1 MSRVLVDRQYGGADM
16 ADAWVELRVHG
27 VSGASP
33 ESMLDGARVRQVAG
47 DEFGRLFR
55 RVDDRGAE
63 IPGRDGQAVE
73 GYHWGRF
80 TSGTWSQALW
90 LLLMPFGLVNAAQ
103 FTLDPPTT
111 TSGKAGH
118 AVAGAMLRL
127 VGLAL
132 TGLIVLGAAVIT
144 MDLWAWQR
152 IGPRDGFPY
161 ALVPLAALV
170 APALVLLTCNFLGR
184 ARLVGGAQP
193 PTDKTV
199 EQARRA
205 RRRAPGAVG
214 AGMPG
219 DFWDRDL
226 PSDLVRP
233 AFFGGDPDAPA
244 LRLLHIA
251 AGLLLLAV
259 LGFAPDLAAPVAV
272 PPWGFA
278 ATLGLLVVVVL
289 IVVLLGDPE
298 ESASID
304 VGPEPLRRLKDA
316 FHERAV
322 LVGQVLAMLAVVA
335 FGLAAVRVVLQTPA
349 PAASAHR
356 PGIDEAVYAALFVA
370 LGGLAVLVLANV
382 IVLRS
387 ERRSPARA
395 NARFAPY
402 AGGFACTLL
411 TALGLFVGIGFTAA
425 FAAAAARVLS
435 TGGAEVRVPELFS
448 RVVYAWGITTVLIAV
463 VGLVGVLAWYTH
475 RNALRALATRDFT
488 RPDGLRV
495 PERWIGHIAFAM
507 WTARLKNHLIGPLA
521 FLTGAGAVLSVFT
534 VAELWPQAWGREPQ
548 RLPSVLDLVSQSET
562 HGGDGTVLVLW
573 IGTLTLTGLA
583 SALVVLGRGALLGES
598 TRRAVNV
605 VWDVFSF
612 WPRAVHPFVPPA
624 YSQRAVPDLQSRIRR
639 HLAEIP
645 PGPPTVR
652 DIVLC
657 GHSQGSLLAFAALL
671 RFTGSERELLDRI
684 GLLTFGSQLQ
694 VMFSRAFPAYVNERA
709 IGALFGHLD
718 GAWRNLYRETD
729 RLGGPV
735 LSWRHAPVENA
746 DWFGRDCAPHVVDR
760 PEEDGS
766 RREFGPDWRLLDPP
780 LPDLEQQRRPVD
792 ALRVHGDYW
801 SDLAW
806 GDALMQLRYPPQA
819 PPVPEAPATAAPSAP
834 PAPVPPAPEE
844 PGAEREAAP
853 GRL

>member
-1 MSRVLVDRQYGGADM
+1 M

-27 VSGASP
+27 VSGAPP
-33 ESMLDGARVRQVAG
+33 ESMLDGGRVRQVAG

-55 RVDDRGAE
+55 RVDERGAE
-63 IPGRDGQAVE
+63 IPGPDGQAVE

-103 FTLDPPTT
+103 FMLDPPTGT
-111 TSGKAGH
+111 AAKAGH

-144 MDLWAWQR
+144 MDLWAWQW
-152 IGPRDGFPY
+152 IGTRDWFPY
-161 ALVPLAALV
+161 DLAPLGALI
-170 APALVLLTCNFLGR
+170 APVLVLLTCNMLGR
-184 ARLVGGAQP
+184 ARLVGGARPQG
-193 PTDKTV
+193 DKLV
-199 EQARRA
+199 ERARQARRRGRSTA
-205 RRRAPGAVG
+205 G

-219 DFWDRDL
+219 DFWAREL

-251 AGLLLLAV
+251 AGVLMLAV
-259 LGFAPDLAAPVAV
+259 LGFAPDGAAGPV

-278 ATLGLLVVVVL
+278 VTLGVLAVVVL
-289 IVVLLGDPE
+289 VVVLLGDPE
-298 ESASID
+298 ESASVD
-304 VGPEPLRRLKDA
+304 VGPELLRRLKDA
-316 FHERAV
+316 FHERAES
-322 LVGQVLAMLAVVA
+322 VGRVLAGLAGAA
-335 FGLAAVRVVLQTPA
+335 FVLAAVRVGLQPPVPA
-349 PAASAHR
+349 GAVHR

-370 LGGLAVLVLANV
+370 LGGLAVLALANV
-382 IVLRS
+382 VVLRS

-402 AGGFACTLL
+402 AGGFACTLV

-425 FAAAAARVLS
+425 FATAAARVLN
-435 TGGAEVRVPELFS
+435 TGGEAVRVPELFS
-448 RVVYAWGITTVLIAV
+448 RVVHAWGITTVLIAV
-463 VGLVGVLAWYTH
+463 VVLGGALAWFV
-475 RNALRALATRDFT
+475 RRRALAEVATADFT

-495 PERWIGHIAFAM
+495 PERWVGHIAFGM
-507 WTARLKNHLIGPLA
+507 WTARLKNHLVGMLA
-521 FLTGAGAVLSVFT
+521 LFTGVGAVLSVFT
-534 VAELWPQAWGREPQ
+534 VVELWPQLWGREPQ
-548 RLPSVLDLVSQSET
+548 RLPSALDLVSQSQT
-562 HGGDGTVLVLW
+562 HGGPGTALVLW

-583 SALVVLGRGALLGES
+583 TALVVLGRGALLGES

-605 VWDVFSF
+605 VWDVFAF

-624 YSQRAVPDLQSRIRR
+624 YSQRAVPDLQARMRW
-639 HLAEIP
+639 HLGDIP

-652 DIVLC
+652 ELVLC
-657 GHSQGSLLAFAALL
+657 AHSQGSLLAFAALL
-671 RFTGSERELLDRI
+671 RFTGSERDLLARI

-709 IGALFGHLD
+709 IGALFTELG

-729 RLGGPV
+729 PLAGPV
-735 LSWRHAPVENA
+735 LSWRHDPVAGA
-746 DWFGRDCAPHVVDR
+746 DWFGRGSAPEVVDR
-760 PEEDGS
+760 PDEDGA

-780 LPDLEQQRRPVD
+780 LPDLQQQRRPVD
-792 ALRVHGDYW
+792 ALRGHGDYW
-801 SDLAW
+801 GDVAW
-806 GDALMQLRYPPQA
+806 RDALMGLRQSPA
-819 PPVPEAPATAAPSAP
+819 PPVPEAAPAAP
-834 PAPVPPAPEE
+834 
-844 PGAEREAAP
+844 RDAAAS
-853 GRL
+853 RL

>member
-1 MSRVLVDRQYGGADM
+1 MG
-16 ADAWVELRVHG
+16 DAWVELRVHG
-27 VSGASP
+27 VSGGAP

-55 RVDDRGAE
+55 RVDEQGAE

-80 TSGTWSQALW
+80 TSGSWSQALW

-103 FTLDPPTT
+103 FTLDPPMSTAA
-111 TSGKAGH
+111 KAGH

-152 IGPRDGFPY
+152 IGPRAGFPY
-161 ALVPLAALV
+161 GLVPLAGLL
-170 APALVLLTCNFLGR
+170 APALVLLACNVLGR
-184 ARLVGGAQP
+184 ARLVGGAHP
-193 PTDKTV
+193 PGDESV
-199 EQARRA
+199 RRARQARR
-205 RRRAPGAVG
+205 RGRSGDG

-219 DFWDRDL
+219 RFWDRDI

-244 LRLLHIA
+244 LRLLHVA
-251 AGLLLLAV
+251 AGLLVLAV
-259 LGFAPDLAAPVAV
+259 LGFAPDGGGPGPV

-278 ATLGLLVVVVL
+278 AALGLLAVVVL
-289 IVVLLGDPE
+289 VVVLLGDPE

-304 VGPEPLRRLKDA
+304 LGPEALSRLKDA
-316 FHERAV
+316 LHERAV
-322 LVGQVLAMLAVVA
+322 AVGKVLAGLAVAA
-335 FGLAAVRVVLQTPA
+335 FVLAAVRVGIAP
-349 PAASAHR
+349 PAAAVAAHR

-370 LGGLAVLVLANV
+370 VGGLALLAVANV
-382 IVLRS
+382 VVVLS

-425 FAAAAARVLS
+425 FAAAAARVLN
-435 TGGAEVRVPELFS
+435 TGSGDVRVPELFS
-448 RVVYAWGITTVLIAV
+448 RVVYAWGITTVLIVALV
-463 VGLVGVLAWYTH
+463 LVGVIAWYAH
-475 RNALRALATRDFT
+475 RGALRAVATADFT

-495 PERWIGHIAFAM
+495 PDRWVGHIAFGM
-507 WTARLKNHLIGPLA
+507 WTARLKNHLAGLLA
-521 FLTGAGAVLSVFT
+521 LCTGTGAVLSVFT
-534 VAELWPQAWGREPQ
+534 VVELWPQLRGGEPQ
-548 RLPSVLDLVSQSET
+548 RLPSVLDLVSQSQT
-562 HGGDGTVLVLW
+562 HGGEGTALMLW

-583 SALVVLGRGALLGES
+583 TTLVVLGRSALLGES
-598 TRRAVNV
+598 TRRGVNV
-605 VWDVFSF
+605 VWDVVSF

-624 YSQRAVPDLQSRIRR
+624 YSQRAVPDLQSRIRW
-639 HLAEIP
+639 HLGRIP
-645 PGPPTVR
+645 PGPPAAR
-652 DIVLC
+652 DVVLC

-671 RFTGSERELLDRI
+671 RFAGPDRALLDRV

-694 VMFSRAFPAYVNERA
+694 VMFSRGFPAYVNEHA
-709 IGALFGHLD
+709 IGALHRHLG

-729 RLGGPV
+729 PLAGPV
-735 LSWRHAPVENA
+735 LSWRHTPAAGA
-746 DWFGRDCAPHVVDR
+746 DWFGRDRAPGVVDR
-760 PEEDGS
+760 PEEDGA

-780 LPDLEQQRRPVD
+780 LPDVEQQCRPVD
-792 ALRVHGDYW
+792 ALRGHGDYW
-801 SDLAW
+801 GDGAW
-806 GDALMQLRYPPQA
+806 RAAVTQLRQT
-819 PPVPEAPATAAPSAP
+819 PA
-834 PAPVPPAPEE
+834 VPPAPLPARVE
-844 PGAEREAAP
+844 PAGEPEPESESESGSLTR
-853 GRL
+853 R